1 VSWAVLQ
8 QSTSSSTLPP
18 RRPVPD
24 TVLLPLC
31 RFLSDHGQLVVL
43 GGAAAVDL
51 VCDIANTTTYFRP
64 VPYNFT
70 RSFVPL
76 LDFNAGIEPDTLLH
90 IVC

>member
-1 VSWAVLQ
+1 
-8 QSTSSSTLPP
+8 
-18 RRPVPD
+18 
-24 TVLLPLC
+24 
-31 RFLSDHGQLVVL
+31 LSGFRQFGVL